1 MYVPCFR
8 DLLTFLAAYIH
19 ALAVYPLIFHSI
31 PDEIPQDSQPLI
43 TRLYQLWL
51 VLLLT
56 LIINMV
62 ACILFVLAGASDAAK
77 DLGTSIVYVALFLC
91 ISASAHCHAVTSR
104 SLVSCRFCYGIGK
117 STSRLLSMRGGPN
130 VMTQRPI
137 YNGYMKVMY

>member
-8 DLLTFLAAYIH
+8 VSLTFTTADIH

-31 PDEIPQDSQPLI
+31 QDEIPQDSQPLI

-77 DLGTSIVYVALFLC
+77 DLGTSIVYVALFLR
-91 ISASAHCHAVTSR
+91 ISASAHCHAVTYL

-117 STSRLLSMRGGPN
+117 STSRLFCVCGGPN

-137 YNGYMKVMY
+137 YNGYMKVTY